1 MFYTRGFAPGFLCP
15 HLIGNIT
22 KVFYPLEREQI
33 GIRTA
38 KPSRA
43 AQYGCDH
50 SLIQYS

>member
-33 GIRTA
+33 GIRTT
-38 KPSRA
+38 KPLLAWLLNR
-43 AQYGCDH
+43 DE
-50 SLIQYS
+50 ITR